1 MSTLEERS
9 IDQLADMIL
18 NVLWQDLLEL
28 WSIIRKKMDSE
39 GVDSVKLAFDAAR
52 KRFIEGPF
60 SDHLEVRWGMNLCLH
75 CNDDNIE
82 KNGISYVKPSGD
94 GLEFNQCLNCRIGI
108 LYDLV
113 TARASMDSYV
123 IGLGKPDQFNGMSF
137 FWSALVPDKM
147 KKFEPMYEVISK
159 GQWMGTISFDGSLT
173 PRFLPFASMT
183 DSIERDADGPWVSEL
198 PDDVNAAVEAFIGE
212 AKAQIE
218 VALAIK
224 Q

>member
-1 MSTLEERS
+1 MSALEERS
-9 IDQLADMIL
+9 IDNLADMIL

-39 GVDSVKLAFDAAR
+39 GTDAVKLAFDSAK

-82 KNGISYVKPSGD
+82 KNGISYVKSSGD

-113 TARASMDSYV
+113 TAKASMESYV

-137 FWSALVPDKM
+137 FWSAIVPDKM
-147 KKFEPMYEVISK
+147 NKFEPMYEIVSK
-159 GQWMGTISFDGSLT
+159 GQWIGSISFNESLT
-173 PRFLPFASMT
+173 PRFLPFASML
-183 DSIERDADGPWVSEL
+183 DSTERDAEAPWVSEL
-198 PDDVNAAVEAFIGE
+198 PEDVGAAVDAFVTG

-218 VALAIK
+218 VALAIN
-224 Q
+224 

>member
-1 MSTLEERS
+1 MSALEERS
-9 IDQLADMIL
+9 IDNLADMIL

-39 GVDSVKLAFDAAR
+39 GTDAVKLAFDSAK

-82 KNGISYVKPSGD
+82 KNGISYVKSSGD

-113 TARASMDSYV
+113 TAKASMESYV

-137 FWSALVPDKM
+137 FWSAIV
-147 KKFEPMYEVISK
+147 
-159 GQWMGTISFDGSLT
+159 
-173 PRFLPFASMT
+173 PRFLPFASML
-183 DSIERDADGPWVSEL
+183 DSTERDAEAPWVSEL
-198 PDDVNAAVEAFIGE
+198 PEDVGAAVDAFVTG

-224 Q
+224 